1 MAITAS
7 RYTLGMDREVGRETA
22 ASRGRASLMRKG
34 MRQAKREKDYDK
46 ALGFAAGLEREGQAY
61 GMTGNAADTSAISQG
76 RVASRDALANQM
88 RSQLPAMAG
97 RSREENIAAAKSA
110 GTFNATREQFNT
122 ANAGKKVMDEA
133 GNISDAPPAG
143 TTTSP
148 KVDVPSTNTPT
159 PPAASVKPAGTTT
172 PANNAARVSLTDQLI
187 SGASKPQNK
196 VPMRPSESGSPAS
209 PPEAPAKRK
218 SVIMDNGV
226 DVSEDIRKG
235 LAGDR
240 TGAFYT
246 GKKSDAGP
254 DMADPAIRSAVAL
267 ASAAKGIDAA
277 QEVID
282 KTPKTAKSSAPKPAA
297 AKPTV
302 PPPAENFTPDQ
313 KARYN
318 AAMALATGAPDTPAS
333 KTPSKPT
340 TRAVD
345 PMLVDKRG
353 FGSPDK
359 DNPANW
365 DFKPNP
371 AATELPRIA
380 GRGDDA
386 AARLLQAFNPLT
398 TVQTLKQGGKSALP
412 AMMGEQPE
420 YANANDRLKGDA
432 DVIKSAAKSGFLN
445 AKRVKDQYGN
455 SQLEVSTP
463 VMRETGERVR
473 PWLKRDAA
481 QPSPREKGGPVTA
494 GKPYLVGEKGPEIV
508 VPEEDGEVIPNK
520 DLKKKK
526 ARKALQ
532 AALSKK

>member
-133 GNISDAPPAG
+133 GNIADAPPAG

-218 SVIMDNGV
+218 SAIMDNGV
-226 DVSEDIRKG
+226 DVSEGIRKG

-240 TGAFYT
+240 TGEFYT

-254 DMADPAIRSAVAL
+254 DMADSAIRSATAL
-267 ASAAKGIDAA
+267 ASAAKGIDATQAVIDAA
-277 QEVID
+277 QAVID
-282 KTPKTAKSSAPKPAA
+282 KTPKIPKS
-297 AKPTV
+297 V
-302 PPPAENFTPDQ
+302 V
-313 KARYN
+313 
-318 AAMALATGAPDTPAS
+318 AS
-333 KTPSKPT
+333 
-340 TRAVD
+340 
-345 PMLVDKRG
+345 
-353 FGSPDK
+353 
-359 DNPANW
+359 
-365 DFKPNP
+365 
-371 AATELPRIA
+371 
-380 GRGDDA
+380 
-386 AARLLQAFNPLT
+386 
-398 TVQTLKQGGKSALP
+398 
-412 AMMGEQPE
+412 
-420 YANANDRLKGDA
+420 
-432 DVIKSAAKSGFLN
+432 SG
-445 AKRVKDQYGN
+445 
-455 SQLEVSTP
+455 
-463 VMRETGERVR
+463 
-473 PWLKRDAA
+473 A
-481 QPSPREKGGPVTA
+481 QPSETFTPEQKNRYNEAMRANEAAKVTLGTTFAGNRKAPEIAAREKGGPVTA